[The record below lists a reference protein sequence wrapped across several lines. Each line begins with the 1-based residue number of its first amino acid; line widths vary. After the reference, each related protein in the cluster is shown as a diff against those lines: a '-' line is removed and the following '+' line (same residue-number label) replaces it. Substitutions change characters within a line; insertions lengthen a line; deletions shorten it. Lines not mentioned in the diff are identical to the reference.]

1 MPSPPAPLPAG
12 EGSELILLMPLRSD
26 PLPRFDY
33 LQQYEEIRQEI
44 LTAIDQV
51 LRAGQLILGP
61 RVKAF
66 EESMCRFL
74 ELAGQAI
81 GVGNGTDA
89 LAIALRAVG
98 VGGGDEVITVANTA
112 VATVS
117 AIRMAGAT
125 PVFCDVDPQ
134 TLLMDPEDAAR
145 RITAKT
151 KAIIPVHLF
160 GNAVD
165 MLSIGALAKR
175 HGLRVIEDCA
185 QSCGTLLHSLHTGT
199 WGDVGCFSF
208 YPTKNLAAYGDG
220 GMCVTVDAEVA
231 DAIRRISTYGQAE
244 SPESTCEGVNSRL
257 DEIQAAV
264 LEVKLRRLPDYL
276 RRRRD
281 LAVAYQAF
289 LALETAVPADTPGAL
304 HSHHLFVIQTK
315 RRAEVVARLSE
326 AGIGHGIHYPVP
338 IHLMPA
344 YRFLGYEKGSLPV
357 TESAADLVLSLPLYP
372 EMSIG
377 DVERVCSIVNE
388 ANEK

>member
-1 MPSPPAPLPAG
+1 
-12 EGSELILLMPLRSD
+12 MPLRSD

-33 LQQYEEIRQEI
+33 LRQYEEIRQEV
-44 LTAIDQV
+44 LAAVDQV
-51 LRAGQLILGP
+51 LRSGRLILGP

-66 EESMCRFL
+66 EESFCRFL
-74 ELAGQAI
+74 GLQGHAV

-89 LAIALRAVG
+89 LAIALRALG
-98 VGGGDEVITVANTA
+98 VGNGDEVITVANTA

-125 PVFCDVDPQ
+125 PVFCDIEPK
-134 TLLMDPEDAAR
+134 TLLIDAADAAR
-145 RITAKT
+145 RITART

-160 GNAVD
+160 GNAAD
-165 MLSIGALAKR
+165 MLAIVALARR

-185 QSCGTLLHSLHTGT
+185 QSCGTLLHSQATGV

-220 GMCVTVDAEVA
+220 GMCVTADAELA
-231 DAIRRISTYGQAE
+231 AAIRRIRAYGQGE
-244 SPESTCEGVNSRL
+244 MPESLCEGVNSRL
-257 DEIQAAV
+257 DEMQAAV
-264 LEVKLRRLPDYL
+264 LEVKLRHLPDYL

-289 LALETAVPADTPGAL
+289 LSPAIAMPEDAFGVVN
-304 HSHHLFVIQTK
+304 SHHLFVLQIEC
-315 RRAEVVARLSE
+315 RDAVIARLNE

-338 IHLMPA
+338 IHRMAA
-344 YRFLGYEKGSLPV
+344 YRFLGYEEGSLPV
-357 TESAADLVLSLPLYP
+357 TEAAAGRVLSLPLFP
-372 EMSIG
+372 EMTIG

-388 ANEK
+388 AHDE